1 MAQLPNK
8 LKVELST
15 VMFREELADIKF
27 FSDKSPHFIATI
39 APLLRP
45 MNFAKGEYVY
55 MNGDPIDASKLGLTA

>member
-1 MAQLPNK
+1 
-8 LKVELST
+8 
-15 VMFREELADIKF
+15 MFREELADIKF